1 MIKRAQNQVAESRF
15 TLPVVMAYAV
25 AIWIVSGLLIPSV
38 PITSGELLRGAWAQ
52 FACFLVSA
60 YLMVELNNSNAL
72 IRIYSRMVSSSFLVL
87 ICSGAF
93 LFTSMSG
100 AIAQLCAV
108 GTYFLLFRCYQD
120 NQSVGWTYY
129 SFLCVGLASIVFPQA
144 FYYVPLLWGFMFF
157 QLSSLSWRT
166 FFASIVGL
174 LTPYWFAVPILIF
187 QGQYDWLLH
196 HFEALAEF
204 NYDPT
209 QLTVNQLLLFAFAV
223 LLGITGTVH
232 YARKKSADNI
242 RIRLFYGCFIIMWL
256 FTALFLL
263 LQPQHYDVLI
273 RVLIINVSPLIAHF
287 LSLTYTR
294 LTNYA
299 FYAICAVALVL
310 TLFNLW
316 MPSLSF

>member
-1 MIKRAQNQVAESRF
+1 
-15 TLPVVMAYAV
+15 MAYAV
-25 AIWIVSGLLIPSV
+25 AVWIVSGLLIPTV
-38 PITSGELLRGAWAQ
+38 PITYSELLRGAWAQ

-93 LFTSMSG
+93 LFSSMSG
-100 AIAQLCAV
+100 AIVQLCVV

-120 NQSVGWTYY
+120 KQSVGWTYY
-129 SFLCVGLASIVFPQA
+129 SFLCVGLASIVFPQT
-144 FYYVPLLWGFMFF
+144 FFYVPLLWAIMFF

-174 LTPYWFAVPILIF
+174 LTPYWFLLPVLLY
-187 QGQYDWLLH
+187 QEQYDWPLR
-196 HFEALAEF
+196 HFSALAEF
-204 NYDPT
+204 SYDYT
-209 QLTVNQLLLFAFAV
+209 QLKVNQLLLFVFVVA
-223 LLGITGTVH
+223 LGITGTVH

-242 RIRLFYGCFIIMWL
+242 RIRLFYGCFIMMWL
-256 FTALFLL
+256 SAALFLV
-263 LQPQHYDVLI
+263 LQPQHYDFLI
-273 RVLIINVSPLIAHF
+273 RIMIINVSPLIAHF

-294 LTNYA
+294 VTNIA
-299 FYAICAVALVL
+299 FYVICAVAVL
-310 TLFNLW
+310 LTFFNLW